1 MGVSV
6 KLQAFEGPLDLL
18 LHLIDKNKVN
28 IYDIPI
34 AEITGQY
41 LEYIRGM
48 EEQDLDTMS
57 EFLVMAATLLDIKSR
72 MLLPAEVD
80 EDGEE
85 VDPRT
90 ELVEKLLEYKMYKFM
105 SYELREREEKAAGAM
120 YRKEDIPA
128 EVKAYREPVDLDR
141 LLEGVTLSGL
151 RAVFKEMIRRQE
163 DRIDPIRSSFGR
175 IEQEEV
181 DLDETMDFV
190 EQFILDRKAC
200 TFRSLLTLRK
210 GKMYMVVTFLT
221 ILELMK
227 MGKIRVQQE
236 DTFSEIYITATDP
249 SEWTESKTA
258 AQAARQE
265 EQAEDQTEEQP
276 EEQREETWN

>member
-1 MGVSV
+1 M
-6 KLQAFEGPLDLL
+6 
-18 LHLIDKNKVN
+18 
-28 IYDIPI
+28 
-34 AEITGQY
+34 
-41 LEYIRGM
+41 
-48 EEQDLDTMS
+48 
-57 EFLVMAATLLDIKSR
+57 
-72 MLLPAEVD
+72 D

-105 SYELREREEKAAGAM
+105 SYELREREEEAAGAM

-227 MGKIRVQQE
+227 MERSGCSRKIRSVK
-236 DTFSEIYITATDP
+236 FILRRRILP
-249 SEWTESKTA
+249 SGLKA
-258 AQAARQE
+258 K
-265 EQAEDQTEEQP
+265 QP
-276 EEQREETWN
+276 PRLPPRKSRRRSRRKNSRRNRGKKHGIREKGSGH